1 MIQSGAAWSYVFV
14 FNSRLPPILFAQKL
28 CSSTSEGFI
37 PGMKI
42 RSWRTL
48 VAALLTAAVTPTLA
62 NAQSWPTRPV
72 TMVVPF
78 PAGGATDLLAR
89 ALGLELSDKLGQQ
102 FVIDNRTGA
111 TGNIGAAA
119 VAKATPDGYTI
130 LFATPGPIALN
141 QLMSKSLSFDPQTD
155 FTPIILIAKSPH
167 IYIAKKSLAAKD
179 LPELLNFAKA
189 NPGKLTAG
197 IPGNGTTAHISL
209 ELLLQITGAK
219 VTVVPYRGGVP
230 MTADIMGGQIDIGA
244 DLISSQ
250 VAQVSSGN
258 VRALAVTSSKRSEQL
273 PNVPTVQESGFPGFE
288 ATAWFV
294 LAVPTGTPVE
304 IVRRVNSIVNS
315 YLQSEQGKQQL
326 AKLDLQAS
334 GGAPEDAKAFITNE
348 VAKWGPVIKAAN
360 ITASP

>member
-1 MIQSGAAWSYVFV
+1 
-14 FNSRLPPILFAQKL
+14 
-28 CSSTSEGFI
+28 
-37 PGMKI
+37 
-42 RSWRTL
+42 
-48 VAALLTAAVTPTLA
+48 
-62 NAQSWPTRPV
+62 
-72 TMVVPF
+72 
-78 PAGGATDLLAR
+78 
-89 ALGLELSDKLGQQ
+89 
-102 FVIDNRTGA
+102 
-111 TGNIGAAA
+111 
-119 VAKATPDGYTI
+119 
-130 LFATPGPIALN
+130 
-141 QLMSKSLSFDPQTD
+141 
-155 FTPIILIAKSPH
+155 
-167 IYIAKKSLAAKD
+167 
-179 LPELLNFAKA
+179 LNFAKA

-244 DLISSQ
+244 DLISSE
-250 VAQVSSGN
+250 VSQVSSGN

-348 VAKWGPVIKAAN
+348 VAKWAPVIKAAN